1 MHITFLGTRGY
12 IDARTSKHYYHTAT
26 LITYRN
32 KKIMV
37 DCGEDWV
44 KKVWQI
50 KPDAIVLTHAHPD
63 HAYGL
68 KNGSPCPVYA
78 TTTTWQLIK
87 DFLIPEDFRKK
98 IFFTKPNIIYGVNFK
113 PIKVLHSL
121 KAPAVSFRIS
131 IDKKTFFYSGDIA
144 YLPDQ
149 KRNLKNVSLY
159 IGDGSTVQKTLISK
173 KYGQIHGHASV
184 KTQLGW
190 CKKAGIKNAIFTH
203 CGTELVTKFQ
213 DNKKYIQKLVLVK
226 KLSANIACDGLSV
239 KIDAEGSL
247 LWK

>member
-159 IGDGSTVQKTLISK
+159 IGDGSTVQKSLIRK
-173 KYGQIHGHASV
+173 KDGQIYGHASV

-190 CKKAGIKNAIFTH
+190 CKKADIKNAIFTH
-203 CGTELVTKFQ
+203 CGSELVI
-213 DNKKYIQKLVLVK
+213 NSCKYAKIVCALAKIRGVYVRV
-226 KLSANIACDGLSV
+226 AYDGLMV
-239 KIDAEGSL
+239 YL
-247 LWK
+247 

>member
-1 MHITFLGTRGY
+1 MCITFLGTRGY
-12 IDARTSKHYYHTAT
+12 IDARTRKHYRHTST

-32 KKIMV
+32 KKIMI
-37 DCGEDWV
+37 DCGLDWI
-44 KKVWQI
+44 KKVWHI

-78 TTTTWQLIK
+78 TSITWKLIK
-87 DFLIPEDFRKK
+87 NFLIPEDLRKK
-98 IFFTKPNIIYGVNFK
+98 LFFTKKNIICGVSFQ

-149 KRNLKNVSLY
+149 KRNLKNVNLY
-159 IGDGSTVQKTLISK
+159 IGDGSAVQKSLIRK
-173 KYGQIHGHASV
+173 KNSQIYGHASV
-184 KTQLGW
+184 KTQINW
-190 CKKAGIKNAIFTH
+190 CTHAGIKSAIFTH
-203 CGTELVTKFQ
+203 CGTELVTKARI
-213 DNKKYIQKLVLVK
+213 NEKYIQKLGTEK
-226 KLSANIACDGLSV
+226 NLSVSVAHDGLV
-239 KIDAEGSL
+239 I
-247 LWK
+247 